1 MTRFKR
7 LLRPAL
13 KIALGGAG
21 VLVLLVGGLVVWL
34 LVQRNRAVAL
44 PAPTGPYAVGRA
56 AYDWVDP
63 AREDPFVAP
72 GTRRELLVW
81 VWYPAAPAP
90 GAAPALYL
98 LEPFARLRD

>member
-34 LVQRNRAVAL
+34 LVQRNRAVTL

-63 AREDPFVAP
+63 AREGP
-72 GTRRELLVW
+72 LLS
-81 VWYPAAPAP
+81 
-90 GAAPALYL
+90 
-98 LEPFARLRD
+98 